1 MRTRQRHLK
10 PKSIGAFIALDSR
23 YINQSNNTV
32 VSSWNDIS
40 GNSNNA
46 TQLLPNFQ
54 PVFITNILSGNGVVR
69 FDGENDYLQSPTITK
84 TQPYTCFVISFP
96 RVYIGGYNSFFDD
109 TSGGCT
115 PIIAPQLGVSKHVM
129 FAGTNFSSINATL
142 NFWFLGSYVFNTTNS
157 KITINGGDTG
167 TGNAGSLNLNGIFIL
182 GANYNLSRPYNND
195 TAFAMVCESA
205 FSDSLRKKV
214 EKSAAYSFKL
224 TCS

>member
-1 MRTRQRHLK
+1 MRARQRHLK

-23 YINQSNNTV
+23 YINQGDNTV

-46 TQLLPNFQ
+46 TQTLPTLQ
-54 PVFITNILSGNGVVR
+54 PLFRTNILSGNGVVR
-69 FDGENDYLQSPTITK
+69 FDGANNYLQSPTITK
-84 TQPYTCFVISFP
+84 TQPYTSFVISFP
-96 RVYIGGYNSFFDD
+96 RTYIGGYNSFFED

-115 PIIAPQLGVSKHVM
+115 SLIAPQLGVSKHDM
-129 FAGTNFSSINATL
+129 YAGTELFSINSTL
-142 NFWFLGSYVFNTTNS
+142 NTWFLGSYVFNTTNS
-157 KITINGGDTG
+157 KITINGGNTG

-182 GANYNLSRPYNND
+182 GKNSNLSRPYNND